1 MACIEDLHIGD
12 IGTVIKVTV
21 QDKDANCVLTALDV
35 STATTREFIFKK
47 PSGDKLT
54 VTATFTTD
62 GTDGQIEYTTVDGD
76 LDEVGE
82 WKIQVYIAFIPGGS
96 WRSEIGSFKVSKNL

>member
-62 GTDGQIEYTTVDGD
+62 GTDGQIEYATVDGD

-82 WKIQVYIAFIPGGS
+82 WKIQVYIVLPGGS